1 VFKKIRQIHFVGIGG
16 IGMSGIAEVLH
27 NLGYI
32 VSGSDTRESDTT
44 RRLAS
49 LGLSVT
55 IGHRAENVGAADVV
69 VRSSAVGHDNA
80 EVAAARER
88 LIPVIQRAEM
98 LAELMRMKY
107 GVAVAGTHGKTTT
120 TSLVATVL
128 ARGGLDPTMVI
139 GGRLNALGTNAKLG
153 RGDFLVAEADE
164 SDGSFLKLSPTIAVV
179 TTIDAEHLD
188 YYRDLAHIQETF
200 IQFINKVPFYGLA
213 VLCLDQEN
221 IQAILP
227 QIEKRYVTYGL
238 RSQADLLARDIR
250 FAGMTSACEVVWK
263 GASLGQLA
271 LRVPGL
277 HNVYNALAAVAVGLD
292 LDLPFAVIRD
302 ALAEFTGVDRRFQIR
317 GEAQGITV
325 VDDYAHHP
333 AELRATLDAAK
344 SGFGRRVV
352 AVFQPHRY
360 TRTCALLAEFST
372 AFYQADRLFVTEIY
386 PAGESPIPG
395 VSGRQVAEGAAG
407 HGHKHAAFVADK
419 GELAAA
425 VVSGLQ
431 PGDLVLTLGAGDIWR
446 VGEEIL
452 ERLRKVER
460 RAPSAERRDGDPG
473 ASPGNAAG
481 KGCGS

>member
-27 NLGYI
+27 NLGYG
-32 VSGSDTRESDTT
+32 VSGSDSKASETT
-44 RRLAS
+44 RRLGA
-49 LGLSVT
+49 LGLTVT
-55 IGHRAENVGAADVV
+55 IGHRAENVGTADVV
-69 VRSSAVGHDNA
+69 VRSSAVTHENP
-80 EVAAARER
+80 EIVAARQR
-88 LIPVIQRAEM
+88 LVPVIQRAEM

-139 GGRLNALGTNAKLG
+139 GGRLNALGSNAKLG

-188 YYRDLAHIQETF
+188 YYRDLAHIQEVF
-200 IQFINKVPFYGLA
+200 VQFINKVPFYGLA

-227 QIEKRYVTYGL
+227 QVEKRYVTYGL
-238 RSQADLLARDIR
+238 RTQADLSARDIA
-250 FAGMTSACEVVWK
+250 FAGMTSACRVSWK
-263 GASLGQLA
+263 GEPLGRLT
-271 LRVPGL
+271 LKIPGL

-292 LDLPFAVIRD
+292 LDLPFEVIRD
-302 ALAEFTGVDRRFQIR
+302 ALGEFSGVDRRFQVR
-317 GEAQGITV
+317 GEAGGVTV

-333 AELRATLDAAK
+333 AEIQATLNAAK
-344 SGFGRRVV
+344 DGFGRQVL

-360 TRTCALLAEFST
+360 TRTRALLSDFST
-372 AFYQADRLFVTEIY
+372 AFYQADRVFVTEIY
-386 PAGESPIPG
+386 PAGEQPIPG
-395 VSGRQVAEGAAG
+395 VSGRQIAEGVAG
-407 HGHKHAAFVADK
+407 HGHRGVTFVADK
-419 GELAAA
+419 GEVASEVLR
-425 VVSGLQ
+425 VVR
-431 PGDLVLTLGAGDIWR
+431 PGDMVLTLGAGDVWR

-452 ERLRKVER
+452 ERLRATDR
-460 RAPSAERRDGDPG
+460 
-473 ASPGNAAG
+473 
-481 KGCGS
+481 